1 MRKLLRGLMR
11 PIGLIGPMGPIRPI
25 RLIGLIGLMGLIGSI
40 GLMGCSSSDDSEDE
54 DVPVT
59 GTPIA
64 FSAKEGEET
73 AVNNGGSNKAPRAN
87 ETNRTNGANET
98 FGVTRSTPLSEKGI
112 ISFHVWGY
120 KNMDYSG
127 GSYGDL
133 QTVFPG
139 YTVHWE
145 ENSALTTTTNTD
157 SWEYILTAYP
167 DQTIKYWDWAARAYR
182 FFGVATNGAIISGAY
197 KPSAESPTSYE
208 ISFTAD
214 ATNDEDAPYY
224 SALWFSTGSEALYPT
239 RLFGKPVQLEFKR
252 PFAKVRFMFT
262 YSDPDAVLKPMLEDP
277 DFRPAT
283 TGRTIAT
290 KCTFTVNYPITGSAT
305 KESWS
310 TSGFTKSKLAFT
322 VPYTENDPS
331 KTPEV
336 VGTYHWEMV
345 VPIREQGAYR
355 LTVTINGEE
364 KTCEVPSQ
372 YMDWL
377 PGYQYTYIF
386 KVNEEG
392 GVELETVNIGITNW
406 GTGKDADYIVYNW

>member
-1 MRKLLRGLMR
+1 
-11 PIGLIGPMGPIRPI
+11 
-25 RLIGLIGLMGLIGSI
+25 
-40 GLMGCSSSDDSEDE
+40 
-54 DVPVT
+54 
-59 GTPIA
+59 
-64 FSAKEGEET
+64 
-73 AVNNGGSNKAPRAN
+73 
-87 ETNRTNGANET
+87 
-98 FGVTRSTPLSEKGI
+98 
-112 ISFHVWGY
+112 
-120 KNMDYSG
+120 
-127 GSYGDL
+127 
-133 QTVFPG
+133 
-139 YTVHWE
+139 
-145 ENSALTTTTNTD
+145 
-157 SWEYILTAYP
+157 
-167 DQTIKYWDWAARAYR
+167 
-182 FFGVATNGAIISGAY
+182 
-197 KPSAESPTSYE
+197 
-208 ISFTAD
+208 
-214 ATNDEDAPYY
+214 
-224 SALWFSTGSEALYPT
+224 
-239 RLFGKPVQLEFKR
+239 
-252 PFAKVRFMFT
+252 MFT
-262 YSDPDAVLKPMLEDP
+262 YSDPNAVLKPMLEDP

-322 VPYTENDPS
+322 VPYTENVYPGGDTS
-331 KTPEV
+331 KDPEV

-392 GVELETVNIGITNW
+392 GVELEKVNIGITNW